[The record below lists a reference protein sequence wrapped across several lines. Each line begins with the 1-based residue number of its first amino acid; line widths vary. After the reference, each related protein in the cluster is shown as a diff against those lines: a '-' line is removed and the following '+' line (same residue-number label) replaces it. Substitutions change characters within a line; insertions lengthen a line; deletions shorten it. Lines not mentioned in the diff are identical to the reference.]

1 MTPKSRLWKVRVL
14 DADNRLRHVVFVHAP
29 SRAFARSN
37 AVEKIERLGISR
49 ARGWNSYPSK
59 STTGRNL
66 CFPQAGGDG
75 MSEDFKT
82 SVEVLKFPPT
92 PARMP
97 RPAPQTPA
105 TAR

>member
-49 ARGWNSYPSK
+49 ARGWNWRITATPHHDFTATSH
-59 STTGRNL
+59 NE
-66 CFPQAGGDG
+66 
-75 MSEDFKT
+75 SE
-82 SVEVLKFPPT
+82 
-92 PARMP
+92 
-97 RPAPQTPA
+97 A
-105 TAR
+105 TR